1 MFRRLFVPILMV
13 CAAASAAAQGTQIT
27 FGGLQQDTSLP
38 VEVQADSLRLNQAD
52 NSAVFSGNVLVGQ
65 GDLRLSAAEVR
76 VEYAAE
82 GGAIERLLAS
92 GGVTMATPEEA
103 AEAQQ
108 ADYAVAAGTVVL
120 TGDVLLTQGPNAVS
134 GQRLTV
140 DLKAGT
146 GVMEGRV
153 TTIFTPQGK
162 PGATPAP

>member
-1 MFRRLFVPILMV
+1 MFRRLSLPILAL
-13 CAAASAAAQGTQIT
+13 CAAASAAAQGTQIA
-27 FGGLQQDTSLP
+27 FGGLRQDTSLP

-52 NSAVFSGNVLVGQ
+52 NSAVFIGNVLVGQ

-76 VEYAAE
+76 VEYAAG

-92 GGVTMATPEEA
+92 GGVTMATPQEA

-108 ADYAVAAGTVVL
+108 AVYAVAAGTVVL
-120 TGDVLLTQGPNAVS
+120 TGDVLLTQGANAVS

-146 GVMEGRV
+146 GVMEGQV

-162 PGATPAP
+162 PGAAPAP